1 MTPSANTEGGSASSS
16 YSQIPKSWNASTCSA
31 ICTRSVGRRKCSLYF
46 SSYFCCVV
54 AMERKEKETEKVRK
68 EGARCG
74 SETIAETERGRAR
87 ARVKGGV
94 RGEDGAGVRG
104 HARESTSAAVS
115 RWRVSVCVCVP
126 GTPSRAASANQAWR
140 GGPSRGPGHP
150 ATCRPAP
157 SHQRARSS

>member
-1 MTPSANTEGGSASSS
+1 M
-16 YSQIPKSWNASTCSA
+16 
-31 ICTRSVGRRKCSLYF
+31 YF

-68 EGARCG
+68 EGARRG
-74 SETIAETERGRAR
+74 SETIAETKRERES

-115 RWRVSVCVCVP
+115 RWRVSVCVRTWYAVTGCICQSSLERRSF
-126 GTPSRAASANQAWR
+126 SR
-140 GGPSRGPGHP
+140 SR
-150 ATCRPAP
+150 TSCDV
-157 SHQRARSS
+157 